1 MNRMSKLLGF
11 ALVAGCGLAMGLV
24 AMPDGRAS
32 VSGPVL
38 HVSPSS
44 ADLDHAHGAFDTFR
58 NRLDQAPRQDEAAG
72 KQAAIRGERADSARH
87 TWPYIPQACQTSA
100 SGGHLRQ
107 IRTVALDQTT
117 N

>member
-1 MNRMSKLLGF
+1 MNRMSKVLGF
-11 ALVAGCGLAMGLV
+11 ALVAGCGLAMGFV
-24 AMPDGRAS
+24 AMPDGRAA
-32 VSGPVL
+32 VSRPAL
-38 HVSPSS
+38 HVSPTT

-58 NRLDQAPRQDEAAG
+58 NRLDQAPRKDEAAG
-72 KQAAIRGERADSARH
+72 KQAAIRGERADCARH

-107 IRTVALDQTT
+107 IRTVALDQTS